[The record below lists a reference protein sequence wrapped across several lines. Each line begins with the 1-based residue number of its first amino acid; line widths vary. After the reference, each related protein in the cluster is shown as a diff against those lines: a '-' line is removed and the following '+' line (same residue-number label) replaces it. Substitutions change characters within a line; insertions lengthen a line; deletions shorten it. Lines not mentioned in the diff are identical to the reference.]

1 MKVLIPICPI
11 CQKLNV
17 PPAHITGHACKGTPK
32 TPSAA
37 SLAQRKAASKMPR
50 GLKTFW
56 IHTATGLK
64 ITVRERSLDCACK
77 KYSLKLSDVKWYC
90 VVDKAPRGGRL
101 CVGGSP
107 KT

>member
-1 MKVLIPICPI
+1 MKITVPICPI

-17 PPAHITGHACKGTPK
+17 PPAHITGHANKGTPK

-50 GLKTFW
+50 G
-56 IHTATGLK
+56 
-64 ITVRERSLDCACK
+64 
-77 KYSLKLSDVKWYC
+77 
-90 VVDKAPRGGRL
+90 GRL
-101 CVGGSP
+101 CVGGSQ